1 MSVFWPGISA
11 GRYTVVNATYFACDV
26 GCTSFSSFESANPF
40 HGITID
46 HASTQRS
53 R

>member
-1 MSVFWPGISA
+1 VERREG
-11 GRYTVVNATYFACDV
+11 DV
-26 GCTSFSSFESANPF
+26 LRLRLRLERFDQVREREAD

-46 HASTQRS
+46 HASTQRI